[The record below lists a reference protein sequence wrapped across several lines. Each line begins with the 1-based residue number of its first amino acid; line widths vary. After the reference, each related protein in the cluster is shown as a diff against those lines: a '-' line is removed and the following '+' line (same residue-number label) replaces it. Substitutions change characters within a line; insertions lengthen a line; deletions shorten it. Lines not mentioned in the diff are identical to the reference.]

1 MNKKSI
7 YYFILLHIS
16 IFVYSMVGLFSKS
29 AAKYS
34 FLSWDYIKYYL
45 GVIIVLG
52 IYAILWQQVIKKV
65 PLNVAYANKAVSV
78 LWGIIWGIIIWKERI
93 DPKQLIGVIF
103 IILGVVLVGLENDR
117 VSD

>member
-1 MNKKSI
+1 MNKKNI
-7 YYFILLHIS
+7 YNFILLHIS

-52 IYAILWQQVIKKV
+52 IYALLWQQVIKKV
-65 PLNVAYANKAVSV
+65 PLNVAYANKAISV
-78 LWGIIWGIIIWKERI
+78 IWGLIWGIVIWNDAFRFGQAIGIIFI
-93 DPKQLIGVIF
+93 VIGVF
-103 IILGVVLVGLENDR
+103 LVGYEHGKR
-117 VSD
+117 